1 MSVEGAQAVAMI
13 QDDGPSIVAHGGAVK
28 HTAGAYGQNLLAFP
42 AADIHTGVATA
53 AAAFPE
59 VGKNLTSW
67 NGPGPG
73 QGTSSR
79 DENPLVRDFGVK

>member
-1 MSVEGAQAVAMI
+1 MQPVAVI
-13 QDDGPSIVAHGGAVK
+13 QDNGPAIITHGGAEK
-28 HTAGAYGQNLLAFP
+28 YSAGVYGQHFLASP
-42 AADIHTGVATA
+42 AADIYSGVATA

-73 QGTSSR
+73 QGFELPGRKSSGR
-79 DENPLVRDFGVK
+79 RTIRQAC